1 MKGSVTMDLIDILGN
16 KDELSNYVTSSHYA
30 DIAEDFSELS
40 IEEQHEFYLNV
51 DTDFFADMLVEC
63 SADVIVKVVDFFSV
77 KEIIEI
83 ITELKSDDA
92 VDVIG
97 YAKFGK
103 QKTILNSLKL
113 NDKVQ
118 FRTLLGYEKDSAGG
132 LMSTEFIALK
142 ASLSV
147 NDAIGKLR
155 NIEHDSDDYFDIIYI
170 VDMRKRLVGFVRLRE
185 LVLSPSDALIS
196 DIMDTFVVSVRAS
209 DDQEDVADLV
219 QKYDLGAIPVV
230 NNNDNILGIVT
241 VDDVIDVLI
250 EEQEEDYLKFAGVI
264 NDPETE
270 DTIVSSVK
278 ARLPWLCIN
287 LFTAFLAAF
296 VVSRFDQV
304 ISQVVALAV
313 AMPIVAGMGGNAGT
327 QALSV
332 MIRNI
337 AVNDA
342 TLSTEWKKTYR
353 EVGVGLINGLVT
365 GLVAGLVLS
374 IAYDN
379 VYLGVLLLCSMIGN
393 MILAGIVGF
402 TVPLILEKLNFD
414 PALASSIFITTAT
427 DIFGFFLFLGL
438 ATILLPLLV

>member
-1 MKGSVTMDLIDILGN
+1 MDIKEILEN
-16 KDELSNYVTSSHYA
+16 RQLVLEYIENSHFA
-30 DIAEDFSELS
+30 DIAEDFSDLE
-40 IEEQHEFYLNV
+40 IEDQHEFFTIIP
-51 DTDFFADMLVEC
+51 TDVFASMLVEC
-63 SADVIVKVVDFFSV
+63 PTEIIVKVVDYFSV
-77 KEIIEI
+77 KELISIV
-83 ITELKSDDA
+83 TELKSDDA

-97 YAKFGK
+97 YADFGK
-103 QKTILNSLKL
+103 QKAILNSLKT

-132 LMSTEFIALK
+132 LMSTEFVALR
-142 ASLSV
+142 ASLTV
-147 NDAIGKLR
+147 NEAIRKLR
-155 NIEHDSDDYFDIIYI
+155 EIEHDSDDYFDIIY
-170 VDMRKRLVGFVRLRE
+170 LVGNKKKLVGVITLKE
-185 LVLSPSDALIS
+185 LVLSPSDIVLS
-196 DIMDTFVVSVRAS
+196 DIMEQFVISVKAS

-230 NNNDNILGIVT
+230 NNKDNILGIIT

-250 EEQEEDYLKFAGVI
+250 EEQSEDFLKLGGVI
-264 NDPETE
+264 DDPETE
-270 DTIVSSVK
+270 NTVLTSIK

-296 VVSRFDQV
+296 VVSQFDSV
-304 ISQVVALAV
+304 ISKVVALAV

-342 TLSTEWKKTYR
+342 SLETEWKKSYR
-353 EVGVGLINGLVT
+353 EVGVGLVNGLVT
-365 GLVAGLVLS
+365 GSIAGLALS
-374 IAYDN
+374 LAYN
-379 VYLGVLLLCSMIGN
+379 NFYLGLLLLCSMIGN
-393 MILAGIVGF
+393 MVLAGIVGY
-402 TVPLILEKLNFD
+402 TVPLILKKLGFD

-438 ATILLPLLV
+438 ATMFLPFLM

>member
-1 MKGSVTMDLIDILGN
+1 MDLLEILQD
-16 KDELSNYVTSSHYA
+16 KDMLLSYVEASHYA
-30 DIAEDFSELS
+30 DIAEDFSELDV
-40 IEEQHEFYLNV
+40 EDQHEFFLNV
-51 DTDFFADMLVEC
+51 PIDIFADTLVEC
-63 SADVIVKVVDFFSV
+63 SADVIIKVVEYFSV
-77 KEIIEI
+77 KEIISI
-83 ITELKSDDA
+83 VSELMSDDA
-92 VDVIG
+92 VDVLG
-97 YAKFGK
+97 YADFGK
-103 QKTILNSLKL
+103 QKSILNSMKL

-132 LMSTEFIALK
+132 LMSTEFVALR

-147 NDAIGKLR
+147 NEAITKLR
-155 NIEHDSDDYFDIIYI
+155 SIEHDSDDYFDIIYI
-170 VDMRKRLVGFVRLRE
+170 VDTKKQLVGVVSLRE
-185 LVLSPSDALIS
+185 LVLSQSDMLLS
-196 DIMDTFVVSVRAS
+196 DIMDTFVVSVKAS

-230 NNNDNILGIVT
+230 NNKNSILGIVT

-250 EEQEEDYLKFAGVI
+250 EEQEEDYLKFGGVM
-264 NDPETE
+264 NDPETD
-270 DTIVSSVK
+270 DTIVSSIK

-296 VVSRFDQV
+296 VVSQFDAV
-304 ISQVVALAV
+304 ISKVVALAV

-342 TLSTEWKKTYR
+342 SLSTEWKKTYR
-353 EVGVGLINGLVT
+353 EIGVGFINGLVT
-365 GLVAGLVLS
+365 GSIAGLALS
-374 IAYDN
+374 IAYSN
-379 VYLGVLLLCSMIGN
+379 YYLGLLLLCSMIGN
-393 MILAGIVGF
+393 MMLAGIVGF
-402 TVPLILEKLNFD
+402 TVPLILKKLNFD

-438 ATILLPLLV
+438 ATAFLPLLV

>member
-1 MKGSVTMDLIDILGN
+1 MDLLEILED
-16 KDELSNYVTSSHYA
+16 KQLLLEYVETSHYA
-30 DIAEDFSELS
+30 DIAEDFGELDV
-40 IEEQHEFYLNV
+40 EEQH
-51 DTDFFADMLVEC
+51 DFFSNVPIDIFANTLVEC
-63 SADVIVKVVDFFSV
+63 SADVIIKVVEYFSV
-77 KEIIEI
+77 REIIEI
-83 ITELKSDDA
+83 VTELKSDDA
-92 VDVIG
+92 VDVLG
-97 YAKFGK
+97 YADFGK
-103 QKTILNSLKL
+103 QKSILNSMKL

-132 LMSTEFIALK
+132 LMSTEFVALR
-142 ASLSV
+142 ASLTV
-147 NDAIGKLR
+147 NEAISKLR

-170 VDMRKRLVGFVRLRE
+170 VDLKKKLVGSVTLRE
-185 LVLSPSDALIS
+185 LVLSPSDILIS
-196 DIMDTFVVSVRAS
+196 DIMDTFVVSVKAS

-219 QKYDLGAIPVV
+219 QKYDLAAIPVV
-230 NNNDNILGIVT
+230 NNKNSILGIVT

-250 EEQEEDYLKFAGVI
+250 EEQEEDYLKFGGVM

-270 DTIVSSVK
+270 DTIVSSIK

-296 VVSRFDQV
+296 VVSQFDAV
-304 ISQVVALAV
+304 ISKVVALAV

-342 TLSTEWKKTYR
+342 SLATEWKKTYR
-353 EVGVGLINGLVT
+353 EIGVGFVNGLVT
-365 GLVAGLVLS
+365 GSIAGLALS
-374 IAYDN
+374 IAYN
-379 VYLGVLLLCSMIGN
+379 NYYLGLLLLCSMIGN
-393 MILAGIVGF
+393 MMLAGIVGF
-402 TVPLILEKLNFD
+402 TVPLVLKKLNFD

-438 ATILLPLLV
+438 ATVFLPLLV